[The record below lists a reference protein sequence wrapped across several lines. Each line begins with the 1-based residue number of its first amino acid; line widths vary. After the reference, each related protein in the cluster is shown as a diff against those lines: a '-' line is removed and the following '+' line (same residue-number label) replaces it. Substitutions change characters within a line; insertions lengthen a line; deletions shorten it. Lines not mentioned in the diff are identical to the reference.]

1 MEENKEIEKEEQKTT
16 PVTYTIDGQS
26 IVKILDKKNW
36 FQPIENGRQVNVG
49 TITAARDEK
58 GKCFMEAS
66 IDDETIRYDINPE
79 VLIRFGQLDDAN
91 RLKLFD
97 SVFHEVM
104 IKNADGKDTDN
115 RVDGAALSKMKEV
128 MGFYH
133 NVDNGREVDV
143 TEVRVHRNEDGRHL
157 MSATINGKERT
168 KEILER
174 TYDKFLVVDDD
185 ERIRIF
191 ANVFRDLKVVPRS
204 TGKTDSDEKKSIR
217 TRILGW
223 LGLCTIKE
231 KEILEEKIRK
241 MKGHDSEKDVRHK
254 AEQKRKN
261 MSEAA
266 ATQRKNDMK
275 EIAENWKA
283 IKDRYE
289 KYEQYFGPE
298 KLAAE
303 MKKK

>member
-1 MEENKEIEKEEQKTT
+1 
-16 PVTYTIDGQS
+16 
-26 IVKILDKKNW
+26 
-36 FQPIENGRQVNVG
+36 
-49 TITAARDEK
+49 
-58 GKCFMEAS
+58 
-66 IDDETIRYDINPE
+66 
-79 VLIRFGQLDDAN
+79 
-91 RLKLFD
+91 
-97 SVFHEVM
+97 M

-143 TEVRVHRNEDGRHL
+143 TEVRIDRSEDGRHL

-217 TRILGW
+217 ARILGW
-223 LGLCTIKE
+223 FGLCSIKE